1 MFILSELSIA
11 QKLFESIHETLSL
24 MHKAAKD
31 IRSLTKESM
40 AFLVTICENQVPL
53 RWRQMWSGPRLLV
66 DYLKAA
72 ASRGVAAKAR
82 CKLVQE
88 NAFDANI
95 DFSHVFSVE
104 TLLAALKLKNAR

>member
-24 MHKAAKD
+24 KHKAVKD
-31 IRSLTKESM
+31 VRSLTKENQ
-40 AFLVTICENQVPL
+40 AFMLTICENQVPL
-53 RWRQMWSGPRLLV
+53 RWRQIWSGPRFLV

-72 ASRGVAAKAR
+72 TSRGVAAKAR
-82 CKLVQE
+82 CEYVLE
-88 NAFDANI
+88 NAFDENI